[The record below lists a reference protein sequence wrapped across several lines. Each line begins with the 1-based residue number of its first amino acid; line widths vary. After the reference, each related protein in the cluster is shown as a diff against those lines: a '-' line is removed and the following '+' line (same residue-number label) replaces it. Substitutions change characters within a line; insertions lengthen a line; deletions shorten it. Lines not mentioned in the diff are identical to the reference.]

1 MSRGKADFKARR
13 EQLGLTQQDVAQA
26 LTVNVKTVKNWE
38 NPRQTRYRI
47 SDAAWEYLDRA
58 ADMQAQQVAYARS
71 VIEAQSEALAG
82 NTVVVPITYYRDQA
96 TYDRFGREA
105 ALSVR
110 QTRMHV
116 PSQASW
122 SAWASK
128 SSSAIRMMARSRPPA
143 AIIDF
148 KSRRWASP
156 HLEENAHFQIAAR
169 PKAASL

>member
-58 ADMQAQQVAYARS
+58 ADMQAQQVACARS

-105 ALSVR
+105 GPFGQANANARAIAGELE
-110 QTRMHV
+110 RMGIQV
-116 PSQASW
+116 EFRYPDDG
-122 SAWASK
+122 
-128 SSSAIRMMARSRPPA
+128 AISTPG
-143 AIIDF
+143 
-148 KSRRWASP
+148 S
-156 HLEENAHFQIAAR
+156 NY
-169 PKAASL
+169 

>member
-1 MSRGKADFKARR
+1 MARGKADFKARR

-71 VIEAQSEALAG
+71 VIESQSEALAG

-105 ALSVR
+105 GPFGQANANARAIATELE
-110 QTRMHV
+110 RMGIQV
-116 PSQASW
+116 EFRYPDEG
-122 SAWASK
+122 
-128 SSSAIRMMARSRPPA
+128 AISTPGG
-143 AIIDF
+143 
-148 KSRRWASP
+148 
-156 HLEENAHFQIAAR
+156 NY
-169 PKAASL
+169 

>member
-1 MSRGKADFKARR
+1 MARGKADFKARR

-105 ALSVR
+105 GPFGQANANARAIAGELE
-110 QTRMHV
+110 RMGIQV
-116 PSQASW
+116 EFRYPDYG
-122 SAWASK
+122 
-128 SSSAIRMMARSRPPA
+128 AISTPGG
-143 AIIDF
+143 
-148 KSRRWASP
+148 
-156 HLEENAHFQIAAR
+156 NY
-169 PKAASL
+169 

>member
-71 VIEAQSEALAG
+71 LIEAQSEALAG

-105 ALSVR
+105 GPFGQANANARAIASELE
-110 QTRMHV
+110 RMGIQV
-116 PSQASW
+116 EFRYPDDG
-122 SAWASK
+122 
-128 SSSAIRMMARSRPPA
+128 AISTP
-143 AIIDF
+143 D
-148 KSRRWASP
+148 S
-156 HLEENAHFQIAAR
+156 NY
-169 PKAASL
+169 